1 MCSYPSQTWVWR
13 PGPFT
18 AQGSGALLQMPGYS
32 AYLRGGDLA
41 RWLGWER
48 PGPGPCERPDLSVI
62 AGTGSAAVPH

>member
-1 MCSYPSQTWVWR
+1 M
-13 PGPFT
+13 